1 MLIATYQLASGD
13 LKSITLKGQCHEMD
27 IYFIGGLNTFN
38 QYQHFLR
45 LR

>member
-13 LKSITLKGQCHEMD
+13 SESRTLKGQCHEMD
-27 IYFIGGLNTFN
+27 IYFFEGLNHFN

-45 LR
+45 MR